1 TEEIA
6 AYAARLGDDR
16 LGRLTA
22 LPSTPFEEVR
32 DFFYTNHNYIDELD
46 RAAEAVAQEMG
57 MPLGRMEAATA
68 RRLEAR
74 HGLRLADLRE
84 VDGAG
89 VQRSFDAETQT
100 VRLSRRLLPG
110 QRAFQMATQI
120 AFLEQRDLIDRL
132 AAQGSFSNDEAR
144 SLARIGLANYFA
156 GALVLPYAPFLRLA
170 ERLRYDIE
178 LLGQRFGVGFE
189 TTCHRLST
197 LQRPG
202 AHGVP
207 FFFIRVDRAG
217 NISKRQSAT
226 DFHFS
231 RFGGTCPLWNVY
243 EAFAQPDHILTQVAS
258 MPDGRTYLWI
268 ARSVSRGQG
277 GYRAPRKTFAVA

>member
-1 TEEIA
+1 SLIGESREALSDPTLGEPVALADLKELAGNMPALARAFISQSRRLKQATEEIA

-68 RRLEAR
+68 RRLEDR

-144 SLARIGLANYFA
+144 S
-156 GALVLPYAPFLRLA
+156 
-170 ERLRYDIE
+170 
-178 LLGQRFGVGFE
+178 
-189 TTCHRLST
+189 
-197 LQRPG
+197 
-202 AHGVP
+202 
-207 FFFIRVDRAG
+207 
-217 NISKRQSAT
+217 
-226 DFHFS
+226 
-231 RFGGTCPLWNVY
+231 
-243 EAFAQPDHILTQVAS
+243 
-258 MPDGRTYLWI
+258 
-268 ARSVSRGQG
+268 
-277 GYRAPRKTFAVA
+277 